1 MARIVRAKDYMAKR
15 NEILAVAQ
23 QLIYTKG
30 YEQMTIQ
37 DMLNALQMSKGAFY
51 HYFDSKQELLEAL
64 VEHMLEEVEQIIATI
79 ANDPDMPALTKLQQI
94 MVTLNRWKF
103 AQKGFLL
110 VLLRIWYN
118 DDNAL
123 VRLKMRAMILKQIT
137 LLLTPVIHQGIKEG
151 SLTTAYPDEAGE
163 VMLSLLQD
171 LSDTLATLLLA
182 PEPELPHI
190 ERTVSA
196 YLDALER
203 VLGSTS
209 GSLHLI
215 NAQMLQEWIT
225 SSKDSSQTTS

>member
-15 NEILAVAQ
+15 NEILAVAR

-37 DMLNALQMSKGAFY
+37 DILNALQMSKGAFY

-64 VEHMLEEVEQIIATI
+64 IEQMLEEVEQIITSI
-79 ANDPDMPALTKLQQI
+79 ANDPALPAVTKLQQI
-94 MVTLNRWKF
+94 MLTLNRWKF
-103 AQKGFLL
+103 AQKNFLL
-110 VLLRIWYN
+110 ALLRVWYK

-123 VRLKMRAMILKQIT
+123 VRLKMRTTMLKQIT
-137 LLLTPVIHQGIKEG
+137 PLLTPIIHQGIKEG
-151 SLTTAYPDEAGE
+151 SLTTSYPDEAGE
-163 VMLSLLQD
+163 VMLALLQD
-171 LSDTLATLLLA
+171 LSDTLAAQILA
-182 PEPELPHI
+182 PEPDLPRI

-203 VLGSTS
+203 VLGSAS

-215 NAQMLQEWIT
+215 DAQILQEWTTPEEHTQAT
-225 SSKDSSQTTS
+225 S

>member
-1 MARIVRAKDYMAKR
+1 
-15 NEILAVAQ
+15 
-23 QLIYTKG
+23 
-30 YEQMTIQ
+30 
-37 DMLNALQMSKGAFY
+37 MSKGAFY